1 MKPRSNPQLTIAG
14 LSEREADCGPR
25 QVLQRWKSKDIRK
38 AENRQIAMISKT
50 HLEGETEIAMSEVL
64 GENIKAHID
73 RIRQ

>member
-1 MKPRSNPQLTIAG
+1 M
-14 LSEREADCGPR
+14 
-25 QVLQRWKSKDIRK
+25 LQRWKSKDIRK

-73 RIRQ
+73 HIRH